1 MTFSEWLD
9 QWKGEIEQAQEFVKS
24 DLPAGPEGIQADL
37 NRTIREYPR
46 VAEMMAD
53 VDQHLIVSRAIE
65 TLIVKGEPAYQD
77 LAAPERKIVVEARL
91 ATIIRTRDILKTTC
105 RALEERSYALMNH
118 RNYEKEALRMAG
130 HGEA

>member
-1 MTFSEWLD
+1 MTFGEWLD

-24 DLPAGPEGIQADL
+24 DMPTGPEGIQADL

-46 VAEMMAD
+46 MAELMAD
-53 VDQHLIVSRAIE
+53 ADQFLLVSRASE
-65 TLIVKGEPAYQD
+65 TLAVRTEHED
-77 LAAPERKIVVEARL
+77 LAASERKAIIEGRL
-91 ATIIRTRDILKTTC
+91 AGIIRTRDILKTTC